1 MVKEMRNAKCT
12 RNDHIRKVITETL
25 SKLPSGAIIDTS
37 HTREIFKN
45 YYRGTTNRNISCLMR
60 ERDDVVLD
68 APGTWRVKGESL

>member
-1 MVKEMRNAKCT
+1 MRNAKCT

-25 SKLPSGAIIDTS
+25 SKLPAGAIIDTS

-60 ERDDVVLD
+60 ERDDIERV
-68 APGTWRVKGESL
+68 GEMKWRKI